1 MAVII
6 KSKKILCDYEY
17 NKNNIFAGGMI
28 TLDENKSLKIFQG
41 VIYGEE
47 MKMIGIFEWNINDKL
62 NILKTNNPEFIKE
75 IISDILIELKKEGL

>member
-47 MKMIGIFEWNINDKL
+47 MKMIGIFEWDINDKL